1 MHHCWQPGMLRDAY
15 LILGLSAG
23 GGGEHGRIMKG
34 LLTASLPEPC
44 SSSVLLSELWQEEW
58 GGII

>member
-1 MHHCWQPGMLRDAY
+1 MLRDAY